1 MTQFVLYLVFVLSG
15 AAGLIYESIWSRYLG
30 LFVGHSAYAQIIVLT
45 IFLGGMSLG
54 AWGTSRRSEQL
65 KQPLLAY
72 AMIELTI
79 GGIGFVFHDV
89 FVGTT
94 AIAYDSVF
102 PHLAG
107 SPLLLTVVK
116 WTIASALIL
125 PQSVLLGTTF
135 PLMSA
140 GVLRLVRHQPGRVLS
155 LLYFA
160 NSLGASAGVLV
171 AGFFLLPNFGLEE
184 TLITAAILNWI
195 VFIATLCAIRIPEML
210 APRAEV
216 EADVLSAA
224 TPASEPPPS
233 YPMPLGSE
241 ALWRLLLLI
250 AFGTAIASFVYEIS
264 WIRLLSLVLGSATHS
279 FDLMLSA
286 FIFGLALGALWVHW
300 WADRFKHP
308 LRALAIIQ
316 LLMGGAAMAT
326 ITLYLWSF
334 RWMQVLVTS
343 LSETNGAYDLFSVA
357 RYAICV
363 SIMVPATFFAG
374 MTLPVITKLLI
385 DSGRGEKA
393 VGTVYAVNTLG
404 SIVGVIVAGLV
415 LMPLLG
421 LKTLLISGAV
431 LDMALGVYL
440 LYRIAGDSRRAQTW
454 AYAAAIGVFFVT
466 TGTALLNTFDK
477 TILASGVFRHG
488 GLPEKGSRSIVYY
501 KDGRTATVTVGQV
514 NRDKSL
520 FISTNGKPD
529 ASLDTLWYKYDRNG
543 PRHWAGGDV
552 STQILLPLM
561 VLAHAPRGENA
572 AVIGEGSGMTSHLLL
587 GSPYIKSLT
596 TIEIEPAMIEGSRAF
611 KKANW
616 RVFADT
622 ARSHF
627 AIDDAKSFFAT
638 NGGKFDLIVSE
649 PSNPW
654 VSGVSGLFTVE
665 FYARVKNYLTPN
677 GVFGQ
682 WLHLYEINDGLVMS
696 VLAAIHRNF
705 ASYDI
710 FMTSNADI
718 LIVASNRSTLPA
730 PDWSVFD
737 YPLIAEDL
745 RPLVRF
751 RPEVL
756 ESYRVGTREQL
767 TPLVGMLGSVN
778 SDYMPILDI
787 GAEKSRFLHES
798 ADGLADLRAGRFDVI
813 SAIYGETVPFDT
825 GTITPVP
832 SIPRSHARAVGA
844 VLHARRTA
852 IAQDSLS
859 ALDVLN
865 AMQRRS
871 RVENGMASGRPP
883 SDWRIWMGDAL
894 AVEKDLDGGT
904 AGVVD
909 EDYFRTVN
917 RYLASQQ
924 APAGARQT
932 FAFIRAF
939 SLQDFKAASALA
951 DTLNPG
957 ETGATWLAL
966 DDLRDAGTIAKIR
979 TGDIP
984 GAHAYWRSLGKRAT
998 RADNQVRSL
1007 LIVAYMIAADQ
1018 ALHPHG
1024 APVPPEAP
1032 PAH

>member
-1 MTQFVLYLVFVLSG
+1 MTQIALYLVFVLSG

-54 AWGTSRRSEQL
+54 AWATSRRSERL

-72 AMIELTI
+72 ALIELTI
-79 GGIGFVFHDV
+79 GGIGFIFHDV
-89 FVGTT
+89 FVGST
-94 AIAYDSVF
+94 ALAYDSIF

-107 SPLLLTVVK
+107 SPVLLTVVK
-116 WTIASALIL
+116 WSIASALIL

-160 NSLGASAGVLV
+160 NSLGASAGVLF
-171 AGFFLLPNFGLEE
+171 AGFYLLPTFGLED
-184 TLITAAILNWI
+184 TLLTAAIINWL
-195 VFIATLCAIRIPEML
+195 VFIATLCVIRIPEML
-210 APRAEV
+210 ASRSEV
-216 EADVLSAA
+216 EADMLRAA
-224 TPASEPPPS
+224 TPATEPAPS
-233 YPMPLGSE
+233 YPMPLGSDR
-241 ALWRLLLLI
+241 LWRLLLLI

-286 FIFGLALGALWVHW
+286 FILGLALGALMVHW
-300 WADRFKHP
+300 WADRFKDP
-308 LRALAIIQ
+308 LRALGIVQ
-316 LLMGGAAMAT
+316 WLMGAAAMAT
-326 ITLYLWSF
+326 IPLYLLSF
-334 RWMQVLVTS
+334 RGMQVLVTS
-343 LSETNGAYDLFSVA
+343 LSESNGAYDLFSIA
-357 RYAICV
+357 RYVICV
-363 SIMVPATFFAG
+363 FVMVPATFFAG

-404 SIVGVIVAGLV
+404 SIVGVIIAGLV

-440 LYRIAGDSRRAQTW
+440 LYRAAGDSRRAQNW
-454 AYAAAIGVFFVT
+454 AYIAAVGVFVVT

-477 TILASGVFRHG
+477 TILSSGVFRHG
-488 GLPEKGSRSIVYY
+488 GLPEPGSRSIVYY

-514 NRDKSL
+514 SRDKSL

-529 ASLDTLWYKYDRNG
+529 ASLDTLWYSYDRNG

-561 VLAHAPRGENA
+561 VLAHAPRGTNA

-587 GSPYIKSLT
+587 GSPYIKHLT

-638 NGGKFDLIVSE
+638 NGSKFDLIVSE

-654 VSGVSGLFTVE
+654 VSGVSSLFTVE

-718 LIVASNRSTLPA
+718 LIVASNRSTLPT

-751 RPEVL
+751 RPPVL

-767 TPLVGMLGSVN
+767 TPLLGLVGSVN

-787 GAEKSRFLHES
+787 GAERARFMHES
-798 ADGLADLRAGRFDVI
+798 ADGFADLRAGRFDVI
-813 SAIYGETVPFDT
+813 SAIYGQKVPFDT

-832 SIPRSHARAVGA
+832 SIPHSHALAVGA

-883 SDWRIWMGDAL
+883 SDWRIWMADAL

-917 RYLASQQ
+917 AYLASQH

-939 SLQDFKAASALA
+939 SLQDFKAAAALA
-951 DTLNPG
+951 DTLDPG
-957 ETGATWLAL
+957 ETGTPWMAL
-966 DDLRDAGTIAKIR
+966 DDLRDGGTIAKIR
-979 TGDIP
+979 TGDIA
-984 GAHAYWRSLGKRAT
+984 GAHTYWRSLGKRGA

-1007 LIVAYMIAADQ
+1007 LIVSYMIAADKAQ
-1018 ALHPHG
+1018 RAHG
-1024 APVPPEAP
+1024 APVPPTAP
-1032 PAH
+1032 PAR